1 MPHNLFI
8 DLDGTLIDPKVGITG
23 SIRFALRELGI
34 DEPSADEL
42 EWCIGPPLSES
53 FPVLLGPDEDV
64 GRAISL
70 YRDRFSQTGMYEARP
85 YAGVHDMLAN
95 LKSAGVRCF
104 LATSKPQVFAER
116 IIEHFD
122 FDPLIDGVFGSEL
135 DGRRVDK
142 TELIRFVLERT
153 AAAPG
158 SSRMMGDRRHD
169 IAGARNNGIGSIGVL
184 WGYGTSEELCKAGAD
199 VLVHRPDEVPEVL
212 TRFAPGEFS

>member
-23 SIRFALRELGI
+23 SIRFALREFGI
-34 DEPSADEL
+34 EAPSADDL

-53 FPVLLGPDEDV
+53 FPVLLGPGGDV

-70 YRDRFSQTGMYEARP
+70 YRDRFSQSGMYEARP
-85 YAGVHDMLAN
+85 YAGVHDMLVN
-95 LKSAGVRCF
+95 MKSAGVRCF
-104 LATSKPQVFAER
+104 LATSKPRVFAER
-116 IIEHFD
+116 IVEHFD

-135 DGRRVDK
+135 DGRRGDK
-142 TELIRFVLERT
+142 TELIRFALERT

-169 IAGARNNGIGSIGVL
+169 IAGATNNGIGSIGVL
-184 WGYGTSEELCKAGAD
+184 WGYGTSEELREAGAD
-199 VLVHRPDEVPEVL
+199 VLVHRPDEVPDLLMHFV
-212 TRFAPGEFS
+212 RGELS

>member
-34 DEPSADEL
+34 DAPSADEL

-135 DGRRVDK
+135 DGRRCDK

-212 TRFAPGEFS
+212 TRFAGGEFS